1 MKNKKTIYH
10 FVVDQSGSMAGLENQ
25 TIEGFNSQLKT
36 IKQLKADYPDNEYVV
51 SVTFFEGIVTDF
63 IRFGKVESIP
73 LLTRE
78 NYQPGSTTALLDAI
92 GRSVD
97 AIQEKFGAEID
108 ENLATVV
115 VVILTD
121 GHENASTFYTYEQI
135 SQKIEALNAT
145 DKWLFTFLGAGINA
159 RAMTDRLNIKSENVV
174 SFDRSDYRS
183 MMFKVSQSVRNY
195 EYSKNSGNDE
205 AKFFDDD
212 INF

>member
-10 FVVDQSGSMAGLENQ
+10 FIVDQSGSMAGLENQ
-25 TIEGFNSQLKT
+25 TIEGFNAQLTT
-36 IKQLKADYPDNEYVV
+36 IKRLKEDFPDNEYVV
-51 SVTFFEGIVTDF
+51 SVTYFEDVVTDI
-63 IRFGKVESIP
+63 IRFGNVENIP

-78 NYQPGSTTALLDAI
+78 NYQPGTTTALLDAI
-92 GRSVD
+92 GKSAD
-97 AIQEKFGAEID
+97 SIKEKFGKEIN

-115 VVILTD
+115 VIILTD
-121 GHENASTFYTYEQI
+121 GHENTSQFYTYEQI
-135 SQKIEALNAT
+135 SKMIEELNAT

-212 INF
+212 IN